1 VPRIGRWRNRS
12 IRPREDAE
20 NVLFQRLS
28 ILWALDTGSQLL
40 GNDDAQVF
48 EGREH
53 AVELLKRFV
62 RAAFAKRLYEELRV

>member
-1 VPRIGRWRNRS
+1 MPGAGRWRNRP
-12 IRPREDAE
+12 IRPREDPE

-28 ILWALDTGSQLL
+28 ILWTLDTGSQLL
-40 GNDDAQVF
+40 GNDDAEVF

-62 RAAFAKRLYEELRV
+62 RTAVAKRPYEELGV